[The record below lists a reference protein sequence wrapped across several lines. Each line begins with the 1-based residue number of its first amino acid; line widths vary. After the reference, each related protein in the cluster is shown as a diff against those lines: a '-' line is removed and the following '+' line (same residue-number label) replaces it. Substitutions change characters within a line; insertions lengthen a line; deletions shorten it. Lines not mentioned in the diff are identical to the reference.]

1 MQRPLLDPGA
11 ADEAPTAP
19 ILTSYDQERL
29 ILYIRILDA
38 AAEDVDWRE
47 VAAIVVK
54 IDPEQEPER
63 AYRAWETHLARARWM
78 TAHGYKYLFTGL
90 PH

>member
-19 ILTSYDQERL
+19 ILTRYDQERL

-47 VAAIVVK
+47 VAAIVLK
-54 IDPEQEPER
+54 IDPEEEPAR

-78 TAHGYKYLFTGL
+78 TTHGYKYLFTGL